1 MSVVTVTISSG
12 GKTIDPA
19 YVLLSVLVN
28 VEVNR
33 VPYAELA
40 FMDGDAASRKFA
52 LTDSDVFEPGK
63 EVEIKLRYEEDPSSE
78 QTVFT
83 GLVVAQEINI
93 EHAESTLTVII
104 KDAAVAMTQGKSHR
118 VFTKMSD
125 DEIIKKIIDLDK
137 LKAGTVAA
145 TQPKYE
151 EVVQYASSDWDFIL
165 ARAESNGLLVTVM
178 AGEISALA
186 ITSPGSPKATLEYGI
201 DEIYSF
207 DIEANGEG
215 QYEKISGTAWD
226 AKKQQSIKSDKA
238 GNLGLNPGNLDGQKM
253 AKGLGVKDYALA
265 TSAQLVQDE
274 LTAWLAGKLAR
285 AQLGLIRGRLEIA
298 GRGDLALLDT
308 IEIKGIAE
316 RFNGK
321 ALVTGIGHRV
331 TAGSWITDIQFG
343 LADQWLLQ
351 GNGLDSLPASGLLPG
366 ISGLHIGIVLG
377 FEEDPEKEL
386 RVNIKLPE
394 LSDDANKLWA
404 RLASPDAGKGRGYFF
419 RPEAGDEVVVGFV
432 NDDPRQA
439 IILGALY
446 GSQNTSPERF
456 GQPDDK
462 NTGKGIASKKG
473 MVIGFDDDKAIVY
486 IETPG
491 KNSIT
496 LDDDGKKIQ
505 LKDQHGNSIIMDEN
519 GITLKSAKDFK
530 VDAGGNVEIKGS
542 KVDIK

>member
-1 MSVVTVTISSG
+1 MSLVTVTILSDS
-12 GKTIDPA
+12 KVIDPV
-19 YVLLSVLVN
+19 YVLLSVQVN

-33 VPYAELA
+33 IPYAELV
-40 FMDGDAASRKFA
+40 FIDGDAASRKFT
-52 LTDSDVFEPGK
+52 LSDTDVFEPGK
-63 EVEIKLRYEEDPSSE
+63 EIVIKLRYEEEPASE
-78 QTVFT
+78 KTVFT
-83 GLVVAQEINI
+83 GLVVRHEVNV
-93 EHAESTLTVII
+93 EHADSTLTVVI
-104 KDAAVAMTQGKSHR
+104 KDAAVGMTQGKNYR

-125 DEIIKKIIDLDK
+125 DEIIKKIIDLDS
-137 LKAGTVAA
+137 LKAKTIAS
-145 TQPKYE
+145 TQPKHAE
-151 EVVQYASSDWDFIL
+151 IVQYACSDWDFIL
-165 ARAESNGLLVTVM
+165 ARAESNGLLVTIQG
-178 AGEISALA
+178 GEISAQL
-186 ITSPGSPKATLEYGI
+186 ITSPGTPIATIEYGI

-215 QYEKISGTAWD
+215 QYEKVSGMAWD
-226 AKKQQSIKSDKA
+226 AKKQQSIQTDKA
-238 GNLGLNPGNLDGQKM
+238 DSLNLTPGNLSSQKL
-253 AKGLGVKDYALA
+253 AKSLGGKDYALA
-265 TSAQLVQDE
+265 TSAQLTQEE
-274 LTAWLAGKLAR
+274 LTAWVTGKLAR
-285 AQLGLIRGRLEIA
+285 TQLSLIRGCLAIS

-308 IEIKGIAE
+308 IEIKGMGQ
-316 RFNGK
+316 RFSGK

-343 LADQWLLQ
+343 LADQWLMRSNDI
-351 GNGLDSLPASGLLPG
+351 NGLPASGLLPA
-366 ISGLHIGIVLG
+366 ISGLHIGIVLD
-377 FEEDPEKEL
+377 FEEDPDKEL
-386 RVNIKLPE
+386 RVKIKLPE
-394 LSDDANKLWA
+394 LTDDANTLWA
-404 RLASPDAGKGRGYFF
+404 RFASPDAGKGRGYFF

-432 NDDPRQA
+432 NNDPRQA

-456 GQPDDK
+456 GKPDDK
-462 NTGKGIASKKG
+462 NTGKGISSKKG

-530 VDAGGNVEIKGS
+530 VEASGNVEIKGA